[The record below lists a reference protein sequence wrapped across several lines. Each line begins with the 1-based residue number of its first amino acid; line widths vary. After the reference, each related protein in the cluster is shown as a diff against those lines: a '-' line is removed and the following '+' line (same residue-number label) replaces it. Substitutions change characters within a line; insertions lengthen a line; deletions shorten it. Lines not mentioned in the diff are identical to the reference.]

1 MALAQIDSGLTSLEA
16 SYAERLHR
24 WQAMAIEKIAQVAK
38 TTPPEILLKAGLGIN
53 GSLRELSN
61 DLLNIRTRIANFGR
75 GQLNEEIRRQLR

>member
-1 MALAQIDSGLTSLEA
+1 
-16 SYAERLHR
+16 
-24 WQAMAIEKIAQVAK
+24 MAIEKIAQVAK